1 MGRSYTVPRSA
12 KGETRILYI
21 FSLKS
26 LALTLIFLAV
36 GFVITYIVGKFVQI
50 GFVTNAIIVG
60 SFALVG
66 FAIGAAKI
74 PDSPMMGPLQKAG
87 GEEILTILLRLI
99 TFGKR
104 KKIYVYGLTREKNE
118 VKLDESKKEGILG
131 KLKI

>member
-26 LALTLIFLAV
+26 LALTLIFLAI
-36 GFVITYIVGKFVQI
+36 GFLITFFAGKFVEI

-66 FAIGAAKI
+66 YVIGAAKI

-104 KKIYVYGLTREKNE
+104 KKIYVYGLTRERND
-118 VKLDESKKEGILG
+118 VKLDDNKKEGILG

>member
-26 LALTLIFLAV
+26 LALTLIFLAI
-36 GFVITYIVGKFVQI
+36 GFLITFFVGKFVEI

-66 FAIGAAKI
+66 YVIGAAKI

-104 KKIYVYGLTREKNE
+104 KKIYVYGLTRERND
-118 VKLDESKKEGILG
+118 VKLEKNKKEGILG

>member
-26 LALTLIFLAV
+26 LALTLIFLAL
-36 GFVITYIVGKFVQI
+36 GFLITFFVGKFVEI

-66 FAIGAAKI
+66 YVIGAAKI

-104 KKIYVYGLTREKNE
+104 KKIYVYGLTRERND
-118 VKLDESKKEGILG
+118 VKLDDNKKEGILG

>member
-26 LALTLIFLAV
+26 LALTLIFLAI
-36 GFVITYIVGKFVQI
+36 GFLITFFVGKFVEI

-66 FAIGAAKI
+66 YVIGAAKI

-104 KKIYVYGLTREKNE
+104 KKIYVYGLTRERND
-118 VKLDESKKEGILG
+118 VKLDDNKKEGILG

>member
-26 LALTLIFLAV
+26 LALTLIFLAI
-36 GFVITYIVGKFVQI
+36 GFLITFFVGKFVEI

-66 FAIGAAKI
+66 YVIGAAKI

-104 KKIYVYGLTREKNE
+104 KKIYVYGLTRERND
-118 VKLDESKKEGILG
+118 VKQKKKKKEGILG